1 MRYHKIILALAGAFC
16 MLAFGVWIAH
26 SQENASSGTV
36 PVAMVITDQAL
47 NDTNEMSVLHAENV
61 QVRQGRTP
69 LKVDQLI
76 PATDPNAALQLFILI
91 DETTNAQGVGTNLN
105 ELRDF
110 ITAQPPST
118 AIGIAYMS
126 NATVQIVQNLTN
138 DHALAAKSTRLPRG
152 TLSAMDSPYLSL
164 ISLVNGWP
172 QPPQKVRRG
181 VLLLTDGIDR
191 LRGERNVPT
200 PTPSRGGLGPGVS
213 PTPSRGSSRV
223 PSSGSTAFTSTPF
236 STMPTISVDTDRAS
250 NLCQRFG
257 VIVHSIYVT
266 GVGRHGRNAWE
277 VQLGQAG
284 IARIADETG
293 GEYFSLG
300 TRDPISFRPFL
311 DRLQRIL
318 DNQYFLVFHITP
330 RRNEG
335 LQRVNISTDL
345 PDFEIAAANNVW
357 VPAAR

>member
-1 MRYHKIILALAGAFC
+1 
-16 MLAFGVWIAH
+16 
-26 SQENASSGTV
+26 
-36 PVAMVITDQAL
+36 
-47 NDTNEMSVLHAENV
+47 
-61 QVRQGRTP
+61 
-69 LKVDQLI
+69 
-76 PATDPNAALQLFILI
+76 
-91 DETTNAQGVGTNLN
+91 
-105 ELRDF
+105 
-110 ITAQPPST
+110 
-118 AIGIAYMS
+118 
-126 NATVQIVQNLTN
+126 
-138 DHALAAKSTRLPRG
+138 
-152 TLSAMDSPYLSL
+152 
-164 ISLVNGWP
+164 
-172 QPPQKVRRG
+172 
-181 VLLLTDGIDR
+181 
-191 LRGERNVPT
+191 
-200 PTPSRGGLGPGVS
+200 
-213 PTPSRGSSRV
+213 
-223 PSSGSTAFTSTPF
+223 
-236 STMPTISVDTDRAS
+236 MPTISVDTDRAS